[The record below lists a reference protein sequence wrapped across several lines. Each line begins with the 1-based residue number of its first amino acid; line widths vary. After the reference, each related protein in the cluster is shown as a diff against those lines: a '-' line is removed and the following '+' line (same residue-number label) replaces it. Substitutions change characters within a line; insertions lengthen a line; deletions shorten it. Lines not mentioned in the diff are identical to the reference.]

1 MTLLSTGSVALTDQ
15 QITAQTIRTRLDT
28 AERIRELLSG
38 EAGYDDPE
46 HALTAYIEG
55 LRSALADAAPEA
67 AVAAAIRNA
76 RPRRTRKPPPP
87 PPPPRADTPADA

>member
-1 MTLLSTGSVALTDQ
+1 MTLLSTGSVTLTE
-15 QITAQTIRTRLDT
+15 TIRTRLDT

-46 HALTAYIEG
+46 QALTAYIEG

-76 RPRRTRKPPPP
+76 RPRRTRKPPAPTEAPP
-87 PPPPRADTPADA
+87 DAPAG